1 MKSLKV
7 LFVIVT
13 LLFFSCPNEDSD
25 DDLFTQPVTYKLISF
40 TFTPQTD
47 GQEESLSYEIEF
59 FNSNNF
65 EVKGVPQITT
75 TVGDGTTVTGAPNSQ
90 CRVIQ
95 ANSSCILSYYIVDD
109 NPLLFPVA
117 PIEFVKADYILIEE

>member
-7 LFVIVT
+7 LFVIFT
-13 LLFFSCPNEDSD
+13 LLFFSCQNEDSD
-25 DDLFTQPVTYKLISF
+25 DDLITQPVTYKLISF

-47 GQEESLSYEIEF
+47 DQEESLSYEIEF

-75 TVGDGTTVTGAPNSQ
+75 TVGGGTTVTGAPNSQ
-90 CRVIQ
+90 CRVIP
-95 ANSSCILSYYIVDD
+95 ANSSCILSYSVVDD
-109 NPLLFPVA
+109 DPLLFPVA
-117 PIEFVKADYILIEE
+117 PIEFVKADYFLIEE

>member
-7 LFVIVT
+7 LFVIFT
-13 LLFFSCPNEDSD
+13 LLFFSCQNEDSD
-25 DDLFTQPVTYKLISF
+25 DDLITQPVTYKLISF

-47 GQEESLSYEIEF
+47 DQEESLSYEIEF

-65 EVKGVPQITT
+65 EVKGIPQITT
-75 TVGDGTTVTGAPNSQ
+75 TVGGGTTVTGAPNSQ
-90 CRVIQ
+90 CRVIP
-95 ANSSCILSYYIVDD
+95 ANSSCILSYSVVDD

-117 PIEFVKADYILIEE
+117 PIEFVKADYFLIEE